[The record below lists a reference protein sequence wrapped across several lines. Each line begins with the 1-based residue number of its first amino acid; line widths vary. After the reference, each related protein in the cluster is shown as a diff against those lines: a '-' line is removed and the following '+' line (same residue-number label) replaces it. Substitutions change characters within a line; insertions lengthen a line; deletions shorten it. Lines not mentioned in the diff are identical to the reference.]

1 MYILGSL
8 KKIPFILVHLNQEI
22 PLAKEL
28 EIIESTG
35 TIPYC
40 IIFLTKLKEK
50 IPTDLSIPAVWADEK
65 NISKRISET
74 VLNIRHSSIDFDQII
89 IYKDDT
95 SANEHDIL
103 QGIYFS
109 VYEPEAFHI
118 IEREI
123 SIQKQP
129 RTLMWMTE
137 KIFGTRLD
145 EPDPYLWIVP
155 KKAVMVLSEKSNG
168 SGFFPLTWL
177 NICHKENIPI
187 RVSFLDKTTERYHG
201 HRFINQYLV
210 LFYSLGLFFRY
221 LLSAS
226 VGLIAD
232 NAMFVF
238 LNMLGQNHLCS
249 LIFARIFS
257 MLINYS
263 LLRIIVF
270 REKSNHYGSLIRY
283 IALVIFSGAIVWLS
297 LEIGSKYLAIPSI
310 FIKMSV
316 EFVMFFFN
324 YFVSKKFVFAKKIHF
339 PE

>member
-1 MYILGSL
+1 MLILGSL

-22 PLAKEL
+22 TLSREL

-40 IIFLTKLKEK
+40 LILLTKLKEK
-50 IPTDLSIPAVWADEK
+50 IPANLSIPIVWADEK
-65 NISKRISET
+65 NISKKINET
-74 VLNIRHSSIDFDQII
+74 ILNIRHSSIDFDQII

-95 SANEHDIL
+95 SANEQDIL

-109 VYEPEAFHI
+109 VFEPEAFHI

-129 RTLMWMTE
+129 RTLMWITE

-155 KKAVMVLSEKSNG
+155 KKAVMILSEKSNS

-177 NICHKENIPI
+177 NICHKESIPI
-187 RVSFLDKTTERYHG
+187 RVSFLDKTTERYQG
-201 HRFINQYLV
+201 HRFFNQYLV

-226 VGLIAD
+226 IGLIAD
-232 NAMFVF
+232 NGMFF
-238 LNMLGQNHLCS
+238 LLDMLGQSHLCS
-249 LIFARIFS
+249 LFFARVFS

-270 REKSNHYGSLIRY
+270 REKSNHYDSLLRY

-297 LEIGSKYLAIPSI
+297 LEIGSKYLLIPSI
-310 FIKMSV
+310 FIKMGV
-316 EFVMFFFN
+316 ELVMFFFN
-324 YFVSKKFVFAKKIHF
+324 YFASKKFVFAKKVHF

>member
-1 MYILGSL
+1 VSILGSL

-22 PLAKEL
+22 PLSEEL
-28 EIIESTG
+28 EIIQSTG

-40 IIFLTKLKEK
+40 LILLSRLKDSLPTHMIIP
-50 IPTDLSIPAVWADEK
+50 IIWADEK
-65 NISKRISET
+65 NISRKISET
-74 VLNIRHSSIDFDQII
+74 ILNIRCSSIDFDQII

-95 SANEHDIL
+95 SANAHDIL
-103 QGIYFS
+103 QGIYYS
-109 VYEPEAFHI
+109 TYEPEAFHI

-129 RTLMWMTE
+129 RTLMWVTE

-155 KKAVMVLSEKSNG
+155 KKAVMITSEKSNQ

-187 RVSFLDKTTERYHG
+187 RVSFLDKASERYQG
-201 HRFINQYLV
+201 HRFFNQYLV
-210 LFYSLGLFFRY
+210 LFYSLGLFLRY

-226 VGLIAD
+226 IGLIAD
-232 NAMFVF
+232 NGMFF
-238 LNMLGQNHLCS
+238 LLNMLGQNHLWS
-249 LIFARIFS
+249 LVFARIFS

-270 REKSNHYGSLIRY
+270 REKSKQYDSLIRY
-283 IALVIFSGAIVWLS
+283 ILLVIFSGAIVWFS
-297 LEIGSKYLAIPSI
+297 LEIGSKYLRIPPI

-324 YFVSKKFVFAKKIHF
+324 YFASKKFVFPKKVQF